1 LEKKDKT
8 AMYLMPRNNAN
19 DGFKANNPFFAEN
32 WSENFPELNRDKKYF
47 LIVELKLSLGH
58 LTTL

>member
-1 LEKKDKT
+1 
-8 AMYLMPRNNAN
+8 MYLMPRNNAN